1 MVGPWPKALSS
12 SALASKS
19 VNFADIVRSRRMSRS
34 FSDQAVDSSVI
45 TTCIELASRAPS
57 AGKSQGWHVL
67 VLENEATQR
76 YWDIALPVER
86 REGFAFPL
94 LLRAPVI
101 VVSMCD
107 PTAYLERYSEPDK
120 KSTGLGAGLEQ
131 WPAPYWTIDASFATM
146 TFLLALED
154 VKLGALFFAHSNEK
168 ALRQEFNIPDHIEI
182 LGTIAIGHEIEG
194 QKRQGRSAQRVRRS
208 VESIIHQKNW

>member
-1 MVGPWPKALSS
+1 MVGPWLKALSS

-34 FSDQAVDSSVI
+34 FSDQTVDTSIINS
-45 TTCIELASRAPS
+45 CIDLARRAPS
-57 AGKSQGWHVL
+57 AGNSQGWHVL
-67 VLENEATQR
+67 LLENESIQR
-76 YWDIALPVER
+76 YWDVALPAER

-94 LLRAPVI
+94 LLQAPVI
-101 VVSMCD
+101 ILSMCD

-120 KSTGLGAGLEQ
+120 KTTGLGAGLDQ
-131 WPAPYWTIDASFATM
+131 WVAPYWTIDASFATM

-154 VKLGALFFAHSNEK
+154 VKLGALFFAHSNE
-168 ALRQEFNIPDHIEI
+168 AGLREEFNIPDHIEI
-182 LGTIAIGHEIEG
+182 LGTIAVGHEAAG
-194 QKRQGRSAQRVRRS
+194 PKPQGRSAERIRRS

>member
-12 SALASKS
+12 SALASKQ

-34 FSDQAVDSSVI
+34 FSDQSVDTAVVRS
-45 TTCIELASRAPS
+45 CIELASRAPS

-67 VLENEATQR
+67 LLENESTQR
-76 YWDIALPVER
+76 YWDVALPVER

-94 LLRAPVI
+94 LLKAPVI
-101 VVSMCD
+101 VISMCD

-120 KSTGLGAGLEQ
+120 KATGLGEGLEK

-168 ALRQEFNIPDHIEI
+168 GLRKEFNIPDHIEI
-182 LGTIAIGHEIEG
+182 LGTIAIGYEIDG
-194 QKRQGRSAQRVRRS
+194 QKRPGRSADRIRRS
-208 VESIIHQKNW
+208 AETIIHQKNW

>member
-34 FSDQAVDSSVI
+34 FSDQSVDTAVI
-45 TTCIELASRAPS
+45 TSCIDLASRAPS

-67 VLENEATQR
+67 LLENESTQR
-76 YWDIALPVER
+76 YWDVALPAER

-101 VVSMCD
+101 VLSMCD
-107 PTAYLERYSEPDK
+107 PTAYLERYSEADK
-120 KSTGLGAGLEQ
+120 MSTGLGEGLDK

-154 VKLGALFFAHSNEK
+154 AKLGALFFAHSNE
-168 ALRQEFNIPDHIEI
+168 AGLRQEFSIPDHIEI
-182 LGTIAIGHEIEG
+182 LGTIAIGHESEG
-194 QKRQGRSAQRVRRS
+194 PKREGRSAQRIRRN
-208 VESIIHQKNW
+208 VESVIHQKNW

>member
-1 MVGPWPKALSS
+1 
-12 SALASKS
+12 

-34 FSDQAVDSSVI
+34 FSDETVDTSII
-45 TTCIELASRAPS
+45 TSCIDLARRAPS

-67 VLENEATQR
+67 LLENESTQR
-76 YWDIALPVER
+76 YWDVALPAER

-94 LLRAPVI
+94 LLQAPVI
-101 VVSMCD
+101 ILSMCD

-120 KSTGLGAGLEQ
+120 KTTGLGAGLDQ
-131 WPAPYWTIDASFATM
+131 WVAPYWTIDASFATM

-154 VKLGALFFAHSNEK
+154 VKLGALFFAHSNE
-168 ALRQEFNIPDHIEI
+168 AGLRKEFNIPDHIEI
-182 LGTIAIGHEIEG
+182 LGTIAVGHEAAG
-194 QKRQGRSAQRVRRS
+194 PKPQGRSAERIRRS

>member
-1 MVGPWPKALSS
+1 MVGPWLKALSS

-34 FSDQAVDSSVI
+34 FSDQAVDSAVI
-45 TTCIELASRAPS
+45 SSCIDLAARAPS

-67 VLENEATQR
+67 LLENEATQR
-76 YWDIALPVER
+76 YWDVALPAER

-94 LLRAPVI
+94 LFHAPVI
-101 VVSMCD
+101 VLSMCD

-120 KSTGLGAGLEQ
+120 RATGLGSGRDK

-154 VKLGALFFAHSNEK
+154 AKLGALFFAHSNEEG
-168 ALRQEFNIPDHIEI
+168 LRREFNIPEHIEI
-182 LGTIAIGHEIEG
+182 LGTIAIGHEIEVD
-194 QKRQGRSAQRVRRS
+194 KRRGRSAGRTRRS

>member
-1 MVGPWPKALSS
+1 MVGPWLKVLSS

-34 FSDQAVDSSVI
+34 FSDQTVDSAVI
-45 TTCIELASRAPS
+45 SSCIDLASRAPS

-67 VLENEATQR
+67 LLENESTQR
-76 YWDIALPVER
+76 YWDVALPAER
-86 REGFAFPL
+86 RESFAFPL

-101 VVSMCD
+101 VLSMCD
-107 PTAYLERYSEPDK
+107 PTAYLDRYSESDK
-120 KSTGLGAGLEQ
+120 KVTGLGVGLDK

-154 VKLGALFFAHSNEK
+154 VKLGALFFAHSNE
-168 ALRQEFNIPDHIEI
+168 ARLRQEFNIPEHIEI
-182 LGTIAIGHEIEG
+182 LGAIAIGHEIKG
-194 QKRQGRSAQRVRRS
+194 PKRRGRSADRIRRS
-208 VESIIHQKNW
+208 VESIIHLKNW

>member
-1 MVGPWPKALSS
+1 MVGPWLKALSS

-34 FSDQAVDSSVI
+34 FSDRAVDTAVVTS
-45 TTCIELASRAPS
+45 CIDLASRAPS

-67 VLENEATQR
+67 ILENESTQR
-76 YWDIALPVER
+76 YWDVALPVER

-94 LLRAPVI
+94 LLQARVI
-101 VVSMCD
+101 AISMCD

-120 KSTGLGAGLEQ
+120 KATGLGDGLNQ
-131 WPAPYWTIDASFATM
+131 WPAPYWTIDAAFATM

-154 VKLGALFFAHSNEK
+154 VKLGALFFAHSNE
-168 ALRQEFNIPDHIEI
+168 AGLRKEFNIPDHIEI
-182 LGTIAIGHEIEG
+182 LGTIAIGHEVNG
-194 QKRQGRSAQRVRRS
+194 PKRQGRSADRIRRS

>member
-1 MVGPWPKALSS
+1 MVGPWLKALSS

-34 FSDQAVDSSVI
+34 FSDQTVDSAVI
-45 TTCIELASRAPS
+45 SSCIDLASRAPS

-67 VLENEATQR
+67 MLENESTHR
-76 YWDIALPVER
+76 YWDVALPVER
-86 REGFAFPL
+86 RESFAFPL
-94 LLRAPVI
+94 LLRAPI
-101 VVSMCD
+101 IILSMCD
-107 PTAYLERYSEPDK
+107 PTAYLDRYSEPDK
-120 KSTGLGAGLEQ
+120 KTTGLGEGLNK

-154 VKLGALFFAHSNEK
+154 VKLGALFFAHSNE
-168 ALRQEFNIPDHIEI
+168 AGLRKEFNIPDHIEI
-182 LGTIAIGHEIEG
+182 LGAIAIGYEIEG
-194 QKRQGRSAQRVRRS
+194 QKRQGRSAERIRRS

>member
-1 MVGPWPKALSS
+1 MVGPWLKALSS

-34 FSDQAVDSSVI
+34 FSDQSVDTAIVTS
-45 TTCIELASRAPS
+45 CIDLASRAPS

-67 VLENEATQR
+67 LLENESTQR
-76 YWDIALPVER
+76 YWDVALPVER

-94 LLRAPVI
+94 LLQAPVI
-101 VVSMCD
+101 AISMCD

-120 KSTGLGAGLEQ
+120 KSTGLGEGLEQ

-154 VKLGALFFAHSNEK
+154 VKLGALFFAHSNE
-168 ALRQEFNIPDHIEI
+168 AGLRKEFNIPDHIEI
-182 LGTIAIGHEIEG
+182 LGTIAIGYEIEG
-194 QKRQGRSAQRVRRS
+194 QKRQGRSSQRIRRS
-208 VESIIHQKNW
+208 AASIIHQKNW

>member
-1 MVGPWPKALSS
+1 MVGLWPKALSS

-19 VNFADIVRSRRMSRS
+19 VNFSDIVRSRRMSRS
-34 FSDQAVDSSVI
+34 FSDQAVDALVLSS
-45 TTCIELASRAPS
+45 CIDLASRAPS

-67 VLENEATQR
+67 LLENESTHR
-76 YWDIALPVER
+76 YWDVALPADR
-86 REGFAFPL
+86 RESFAFPL

-101 VVSMCD
+101 VLSMCD
-107 PTAYLERYSEPDK
+107 PTAYLERYLEPDK
-120 KSTGLGAGLEQ
+120 KLTGLGEGRDK

-154 VKLGALFFAHSNEK
+154 AKLGALFFAHSNE
-168 ALRQEFNIPDHIEI
+168 AGLRQEFNIPDHIEI

-194 QKRQGRSAQRVRRS
+194 EKRQGRSAGRTRRS